1 MAPIGRYFDGPHVRW
16 HVSIQGTCSH
26 VIAADLRPDVFLWVC
41 MMDIAVDQG
50 FLRQRLPSKD
60 VSTTRALDRYD
71 PTYDPLLA
79 STPGCGQDYSP
90 TYWIATAGE
99 PPADDGPIDS
109 DREVD
114 VAIIGSGFTGLSAA
128 IALARDHGVRATVLE
143 ANRVSW
149 GCSVR
154 NGGQAQCASGRLTRS
169 QWIARWGLD
178 TALALHA
185 ECLDGME
192 YFKRQIA
199 DIDCDVQ
206 PGGHLYV
213 AHRAAR
219 MPMLEREAKVLREVF
234 DYDAQILD
242 ADTLRRHY
250 IDDHEAAGAMHEPEG
265 LGVHPAKLAFGY
277 LKKARALG
285 ATVHPASPVQGWVTK
300 DGWHHLQTPGG
311 VVRARAVAV
320 ATGGYT
326 SQTLH
331 PRLRNRLMPILSN
344 SVVTRQLTPEEIE
357 ANGLRT
363 HQVITDT
370 RVLRHYYRLTP
381 DGRLQIGS
389 RSAINGRGAPDKRY
403 ERMLLDGMARK
414 FPGLRD
420 VSIDYSWWGWVDVS
434 HDMMPR
440 IVQPDPHVAIYY
452 ALGYGGNG
460 VMYAAQAGR
469 RLAQWIAG
477 AGGSLRLPI
486 FQGQLPFPNVAGVI
500 TSEWFAPFR
509 RLGQRA
515 LYRWYHLKDE
525 VL

>member
-1 MAPIGRYFDGPHVRW
+1 MAPIGRYSDGPHVRW

-71 PTYDPLLA
+71 PTYDPLVA

-128 IALARDHGVRATVLE
+128 IALARDHGIRATVLE
-143 ANRVSW
+143 AN
-149 GCSVR
+149 
-154 NGGQAQCASGRLTRS
+154 
-169 QWIARWGLD
+169 
-178 TALALHA
+178 
-185 ECLDGME
+185 
-192 YFKRQIA
+192 

-234 DYDAQILD
+234 NYDAQILD

-331 PRLRNRLMPILSN
+331 SRLRNRLMPILSN

-363 HQVITDT
+363 RQVITDT

-403 ERMLLDGMARK
+403 ERMLLDGMVRK